1 MFSEFAKSVSS
12 ETAFSVL
19 ARAQEL
25 QAAGKDVIR
34 LEIGDS
40 PFPSAAPA
48 LLAGSEAILAD
59 QCHYV
64 SSLGIDELRQE
75 AASYVAREHGIAATK
90 DNILVGNGAK
100 IFQQLFCELF
110 LNPLDGVLV
119 FSPFFPTYS
128 ANIARRGARI
138 VTSRLSQKNKF
149 RPSLIDVERF
159 LERDNAPK
167 AIFLNSPHNP
177 TGGVATEADVV
188 DLCTLILQ
196 RDNVYLFSDEPY
208 DQMSW
213 VGKHMSPLSQ
223 ENMMERCL
231 SVYTMSKS
239 YSMSGWRVGFCVSSI
254 ENIDRLSML
263 ANTSF
268 SCVSPFSQIASAAA
282 LREGNVERD
291 QRMKIFKNRV
301 TSFAE
306 ALHKIVG
313 VDCLIP
319 DGAFYVFPDVSDIC
333 GSFGI
338 TSHGLAT
345 YLLEGADPSIGVSC
359 LGGEAFGEDGL
370 GYIRMSCAESEDR
383 LEIAADFLETYLSDG
398 TRIKKFLTDNPQ
410 FLAKNIS

>member
-1 MFSEFAKSVSS
+1 MFSEFAKSVIS

-40 PFPSAAPA
+40 PFPSAATA
-48 LLAGSEAILAD
+48 LAAGTEAILAD
-59 QCHYV
+59 ECHYV
-64 SSLGIDELRQE
+64 SSLGINELRQE
-75 AASYVAREHGIAATK
+75 AANYVNREHGVAVSA

-100 IFQQLFCELF
+100 VFQQLFCELF
-110 LNPLDGVLV
+110 LNPRDGVLV

-128 ANIARRGARI
+128 SNIGRRGARI
-138 VTSRLSQKNKF
+138 VTSKLSQKNKF
-149 RPSLIDVERF
+149 RPSLLDVERF
-159 LERDNAPK
+159 LETDNAPK

-177 TGGVATEADVV
+177 TGGVATEADIV
-188 DLCTLILQ
+188 DLCTLILNK
-196 RDNVYLFSDEPY
+196 DNVFLFSDEPY

-223 ENMMERCL
+223 DNMLERCL
-231 SVYTMSKS
+231 AVYTMSKS
-239 YSMSGWRVGFCVSSI
+239 YSMSGWRVGFGVSSK
-254 ENIDRLSML
+254 ENIDKLSML

-282 LREGNVERD
+282 LREGKVERD
-291 QRMKIFKNRV
+291 QRMQVFKNRV
-301 TSFAE
+301 GSFAE
-306 ALHKIVG
+306 ALHKIDG
-313 VDCLIP
+313 VSCLIP

-333 GSFGI
+333 GRYGI

-345 YLLEGADPSIGVSC
+345 YLLEAADPKVGVSC
-359 LGGEAFGEDGL
+359 LGGEAFGDDGH

-383 LEIAADFLETYLSDG
+383 LQMAAEFLGTYLNDG
-398 TRIKKFLTDNPQ
+398 ARIKKFLTDNLK
-410 FLAKNIS
+410 FRAISFC

>member
-48 LLAGSEAILAD
+48 VSAGSEAILAD

-75 AASYVAREHGIAATK
+75 AASYVAREHGVAATK

-128 ANIARRGARI
+128 ANISRRGARI

-149 RPSLIDVERF
+149 RPCLIDVERF

-213 VGKHMSPLSQ
+213 VGKHMSPLIQ

-268 SCVSPFSQIASAAA
+268 SCVSPFSQIASATA
-282 LREGNVERD
+282 LREGDVERD
-291 QRMKIFKNRV
+291 QRMQIFKNRV

-333 GSFGI
+333 GRYSI

-345 YLLEGADPSIGVSC
+345 YLLEGADPKVGVSC
-359 LGGEAFGEDGL
+359 LGGEAFGEDGY

-383 LEIAADFLETYLSDG
+383 LETAADFLETYLSDG